1 MPTKQKPKLN
11 TIKENNNT
19 NPKKKGR
26 FTLSS
31 FAPNN
36 QGRMVVVPIPKKKGR
51 FTLLPNAANL
61 KQGKLVVVPKKKRKS
76 NKTSELVVLRM
87 KHAVL
92 KSKLCEIKKM
102 LQNLTTCV

>member
-1 MPTKQKPKLN
+1 MPTKPKLN

-36 QGRMVVVPIPKKKGR
+36 NQGRMVVVPNPKKKGR

-102 LQNLTTCV
+102 VQNLATCV